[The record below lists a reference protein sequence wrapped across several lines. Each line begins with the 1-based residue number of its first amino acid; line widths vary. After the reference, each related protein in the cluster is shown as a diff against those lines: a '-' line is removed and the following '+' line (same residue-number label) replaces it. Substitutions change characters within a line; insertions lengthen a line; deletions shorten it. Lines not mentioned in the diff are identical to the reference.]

1 MDPSKQVSH
10 TSTLIPCL
18 PVSEFFL
25 SPVSLYFTLC
35 HRSSTPL
42 GLPGASALPLNPACP
57 GWSLRDEPSR
67 KPDDHFLVPAICR
80 QILPSCV
87 PRTCQD
93 GAPSLGLLVRVGVST
108 AAEAL
113 LTAPPPAARHTLLR
127 LVSAFPPPQSLL
139 GAPQENVVNVR
150 ALFLFFEEIHSGWV
164 IWGNKM
170 EYFLLKWW
178 RPWFCTVHVSNE
190 TETRLEIPTFIQESR
205 EFPNSPEVR
214 TWHFHCRGSGL
225 IPGQGTKIPQALPCD
240 QEKKV

>member
-1 MDPSKQVSH
+1 MKPPRWAFQEAGWPLSCTCYLPPD
-10 TSTLIPCL
+10 TSFLCPTHL
-18 PVSEFFL
+18 PRW
-25 SPVSLYFTLC
+25 C
-35 HRSSTPL
+35 
-42 GLPGASALPLNPACP
+42 A
-57 GWSLRDEPSR
+57 
-67 KPDDHFLVPAICR
+67 
-80 QILPSCV
+80 
-87 PRTCQD
+87 
-93 GAPSLGLLVRVGVST
+93 
-108 AAEAL
+108 
-113 LTAPPPAARHTLLR
+113 
-127 LVSAFPPPQSLL
+127 LL
-139 GAPQENVVNVR
+139 GAARPRRCFYCSRGPSDRPAPRCPAHTPEAGLSLSSSAKLAGSPQENVANAR